1 MSELHYLFSDESGY
15 VGESRHGSIAV
26 IAGSRTTTKKMNDII
41 KESLGGKSEIKFSGI
56 SSRKDQEIA
65 KHIINKSLELTKI
78 NKLKIN
84 VIIWDKH
91 DSRHSIAN
99 RCDLSNLIIMY
110 YRVLRHSLKHWS
122 EGIDWAFYPD
132 QQTSVKWSD
141 LINILSKK
149 PISDTD
155 ISSQIMFDFF
165 NKSIYPN
172 IRITR
177 ELDSKEFPIVQLADL
192 FAGIARTSREDS
204 LLYQQWIQQEDL
216 KLSPSL
222 FPVQEAENLVSK
234 SKKTKFEIVRHF
246 HDQTKRYNLGI
257 NYSENKYLKSHN
269 PNSNL
274 NFWHYTPQGAYDK
287 APTKQTHKDNGI

>member
-26 IAGSRTTTKKMNDII
+26 IAGSKTTTKKMNDII

-65 KHIINKSLELTKI
+65 KHIINKSLEQVRD

-91 DSRHSIAN
+91 DSRHSVAN
-99 RCDLSNLIIMY
+99 RCDIRNLIIMY
-110 YRVLRHSLKHWS
+110 YRVLRHSLKNWS

-132 QQTSVKWSD
+132 QQTSVDWSD

-155 ISSQIMFDFF
+155 ISSQILFDFF

-192 FAGIARTSREDS
+192 FAGIARTSCEHSISYRKWRMLEEQKDFP
-204 LLYQQWIQQEDL
+204 L
-216 KLSPSL
+216 L
-222 FPVQEAENLVSK
+222 FPEQESNIPK
-234 SKKTKFEIVRHF
+234 SKLIKFEILHYF
-246 HDQTKRYNLGI
+246 HEQAKFHNLGI
-257 NYSENKYLKSHN
+257 NYSKNKYFKTYDPKSD
-269 PNSNL
+269 L
-274 NFWHYTPQGAYDK
+274 NFWHYTPQGSYDK